1 MRKVAGIR
9 MDIDD
14 TKRHSRFPRSHFQLM
29 EDEIEDLKKQINKL
43 EKE

>member
-14 TKRHSRFPRSHFQLM
+14 EKRHMPFSRSHFQPR
-29 EDEIEDLKKQINKL
+29 EDEIEDLKKQINKV